1 MKQKGRAIIGDPI
14 KVESYTNSWLQ
25 VRLHPSVFYRR
36 YDQFMR
42 GLGNVSG
49 LYAELDLGQ
58 YVAIRFS
65 EKKDVTAFHKLHH
78 EYL

>member
-1 MKQKGRAIIGDPI
+1 MKQKGQEIIGDPI
-14 KVESYTNSWLQ
+14 KVDSYTSSWSQ

-36 YDQFMR
+36 YDQFLR
-42 GLGNVSG
+42 GFNNVSG
-49 LYAELDLGQ
+49 LYAELDFGQ
-58 YVAIRFS
+58 YISIRFS